1 MTSAI
6 QSGQDEN
13 INPLQPLHWRRSWE
27 LLLCLFALTLSL
39 TTCLQAQTFEPIP
52 ALSFTQPYEGA
63 NPLPQVLT
71 IASTGANISFSVS
84 ATSTTG
90 GNWLSINLGT
100 GCCYTTPQAI
110 IVSAKPAATLAAGT
124 YTGSIAVK
132 SDGGALTQTIPV
144 SLTIKASGTS
154 FFDDL
159 AGGLTFS
166 MLTQGTAPP
175 VQTFQIRNAGTGT
188 LDWTASTSTSD
199 GGSWL
204 TLSAASGVAPGYL
217 SVGVKTGKLPG
228 AGLTAGTFTGQVL
241 LKTTGDSV
249 TVPITVTVGASI
261 FRQVNPLNF
270 TKEYAGANPLPQVF
284 TLASTGTNFSYYI
297 NTQNSTGGSWL
308 TIDRGTGCCYSTPD
322 SITVTVN
329 PAITLV
335 AGTYSAEIIAEESG
349 GANDAVVVP
358 VTFTVEPSSATFFD
372 ATPGEYTF
380 SLATDGTAPPTQ
392 ALQIRNAGE
401 GTLDWTLGGSTADG
415 GAWLAVSATSGTA
428 PSTVN
433 IGIVPTDL
441 PGNGLVAGTFTG
453 QIILQAGQDRVTIPI
468 TVTVGAA
475 VFRQVNPL
483 NFTMPFAGA
492 DPLPQVI
499 ALVSTGANFSYTINT
514 QNSTGGSWLTINRGT
529 GCCYTT
535 PDAITVTAKP
545 AVTLAAGTYSAE
557 IIAQEDGGGQQGI
570 VIPVTLTIEPPTA
583 TFFDALPG
591 QLTFS
596 MATGGKT
603 PPAQSL
609 QIRNAGEGTL
619 DWTAATNTSDGGSW
633 LTLSAASGT
642 APAYLNISVNP
653 AKLPGG
659 GLTAGNFSGEVSLET
674 AGDTV
679 TIPVAV
685 TVGAAVFLQANA
697 LNFTMPFAG
706 AHPLPQ
712 VITLASTGAN
722 FSYIVN
728 TQNSTG
734 GSWLSIN
741 RGTGCC
747 YTTSDS
753 ITVTVSPAVTLA
765 AGTYSAEIIA
775 QEDGGGQQGMVIP
788 VTLTIEP
795 SSKPFFDTLP
805 GEVTFS
811 MTANGSAPPSQ
822 TFQVRNA
829 GAGTLDWTETASTS
843 DGGKW
848 LTATPTSG
856 SAPASLT
863 VSINKAKL
871 PGGGLVAGVF
881 SGQIVLQTGTD
892 RVTIPIAVA
901 VGPAVFSQLPM
912 VNFTKNYDG
921 SNPATQSIT
930 IASTGAAIS
939 YTILAANSTGGAWLS
954 ISAGTGCCYTTP
966 AAVTLTADPASTLA
980 AGVYT
985 AEIIVTEDGGAAES
999 MLIPVTLTVNTSS
1012 KTATPVFTPPGGSYS
1027 SAQSVTITSGTRDAA
1042 IYYTTDGSNP
1052 TTASTVYT
1060 GPIFVDDTETLK
1072 AIAISPGYAESAIA
1086 TAVYTFTTPVA
1097 ATPAVSQTITITE
1110 ATEGAT
1116 VYYTTDGS
1124 TPTPASKKYTGP
1136 LTLTSSMMLKFIAV
1150 APGYSESAVRT
1161 VTDTVQ

>member
-1 MTSAI
+1 MA
-6 QSGQDEN
+6 
-13 INPLQPLHWRRSWE
+13 
-27 LLLCLFALTLSL
+27 LSL
-39 TTCLQAQTFEPIP
+39 TASLRAQTFEPVP

-71 IASTGANISFSVS
+71 IASTGANISFTVS

-100 GCCYTTPQAI
+100 GCCYTTPQPI
-110 IVSAKPAATLAAGT
+110 IVSANPAATLAAGT
-124 YTGSIAVK
+124 YTGAITVK
-132 SDGGALTQTIPV
+132 SQGGALTLTIPV

-159 AGGLTFS
+159 VGGLTFS

-175 VQTFQIRNAGTGT
+175 VQAFQIRNAGTGT
-188 LDWTASTSTSD
+188 LDWTASTSTAD

-217 SVGVKTGKLPG
+217 SVGVNTGKLPG
-228 AGLTAGTFTGQVL
+228 AGLTVGTFTGQVS

-270 TKEYAGANPLPQVF
+270 TKEYAGANPLPQVI
-284 TLASTGTNFSYYI
+284 TLASTGSNFSYYI
-297 NTQNSTGGSWL
+297 NTQNSTGSNWL
-308 TIDRGTGCCYSTPD
+308 TINRGNGCCYNTPD
-322 SITVTVN
+322 SVTVTVN

-335 AGTYSAEIIAEESG
+335 AGTYSAEIVAEEYG
-349 GANDAVVVP
+349 GGNDAVVVP
-358 VTFTVEPSSATFFD
+358 VTFTVEPSSAAFFD
-372 ATPGEYTF
+372 AMPGEFTF
-380 SLATDGTAPPTQ
+380 SMATDGAAPPTQ

-401 GTLDWTLGGSTADG
+401 GTLAWSLGGSTADG
-415 GAWLAVSATSGTA
+415 GSWLTVSATSGTA

-433 IGIVPTDL
+433 IGIVPTNL
-441 PGNGLVAGTFTG
+441 PGGGLVAGTFTG

-468 TVTVGAA
+468 AVTVGVA

-483 NFTMPFAGA
+483 NFTMPYAAA

-499 ALVSTGANFSYTINT
+499 TLASTGANFSYTINA
-514 QNSTGGSWLTINRGT
+514 QSSTGGSWLTINRGT
-529 GCCYTT
+529 GCCYNT
-535 PDAITVTAKP
+535 PDSITVTATP

-557 IIAQEDGGGQQGI
+557 IIAQQYGGGQQGI

-596 MATGGKT
+596 MATGGT
-603 PPAQSL
+603 APPAQSL

-619 DWTAATNTSDGGSW
+619 KWTAATNTSDGGSW

-642 APAYLNISVNP
+642 APSYLNIGINP

-659 GLTAGNFSGEVSLET
+659 GLTAGNFSGEVILQT

-685 TVGAAVFLQANA
+685 TVGASVFRQVNA
-697 LNFTMPFAG
+697 LNFTKPYAG
-706 AHPLPQ
+706 ANPLPQ
-712 VITLASTGAN
+712 VLTLASSGTN
-722 FSYIVN
+722 FSYYVS
-728 TQNSTG
+728 TANSTG
-734 GSWLSIN
+734 GTWLTIN

-747 YTTSDS
+747 YGTSDS
-753 ITVTVSPAVTLA
+753 IIVTVNPAVTLA

-775 QEDGGGQQGMVIP
+775 QQYGAGQQGIVIP

-795 SSKPFFDTLP
+795 STTPFFDTLP

-811 MTANGSAPPSQ
+811 MITNGSAPPSQ
-822 TFQVRNA
+822 TFQIRNG

-856 SAPASLT
+856 TAPASLT
-863 VSINKAKL
+863 VAINRANL
-871 PGGGLVAGVF
+871 PGKGLVAGIF
-881 SGQIVLQTGTD
+881 TGQIVLQTGTD
-892 RVTIPIAVA
+892 RVTIPVAIAVES
-901 VGPAVFSQLPM
+901 AVFSQLPA
-912 VNFTKNYDG
+912 VNFTKAYG
-921 SNPATQSIT
+921 GVNPATQSIT
-930 IASTGAAIS
+930 IASTGAGIS
-939 YTILAANSTGGAWLS
+939 YTIVAANSTGGAWLS
-954 ISAGTGCCYTTP
+954 INEGTGCCYTTP
-966 AAVTLTADPASTLA
+966 GAVTLTADPASTLA

-985 AEIIVTEDGGAAES
+985 AEIIVTEYGGAVES

-1012 KTATPVFTPPGGSYS
+1012 KTATPVFTPPGGTYS
-1027 SAQSVTITSGTRDAA
+1027 SAQSVTITSATRDAA
-1042 IYYTTDGSNP
+1042 IYYTIDGSNP
-1052 TTASTVYT
+1052 TTASTLYT
-1060 GPIFVDDTETLK
+1060 GPIAVDATETLK

-1097 ATPAVSQTITITE
+1097 VTPAVSQTITIVE

-1116 VYYTTDGS
+1116 VYYTTNGS
-1124 TPTPASKKYTGP
+1124 TPTTASKKYTGP
-1136 LTLTSSMMLKFIAV
+1136 ITISSSEVLKFFAV
-1150 APGYSESAVRT
+1150 APGYSQSAVRT
-1161 VTDTVQ
+1161 VTDTIQ